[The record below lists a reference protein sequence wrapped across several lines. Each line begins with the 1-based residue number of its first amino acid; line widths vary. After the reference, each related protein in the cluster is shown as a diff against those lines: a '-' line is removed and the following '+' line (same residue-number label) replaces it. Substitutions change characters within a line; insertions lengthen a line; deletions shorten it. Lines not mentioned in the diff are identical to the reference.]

1 MCRAIRP
8 AVAILPFAAALLAA
22 HAAFA
27 DYGAIAYDTKTGR
40 HGASWHQAT
49 PERAAEVALS
59 ECAAT
64 GCKVLIKIG
73 ARRCGALATTTD
85 GKGWGAAG
93 RDGSDKARLAALADC
108 QKVKLGECVVRVTD
122 CNK

>member
-1 MCRAIRP
+1 MRSTT
-8 AVAILPFAAALLAA
+8 LTAAAMLTFASVLMTALP
-22 HAAFA
+22 AFA

-49 PERAAEVALS
+49 PQRAAEVALS
-59 ECAAT
+59 ECGAT
-64 GCKVLIKIG
+64 GCKVLIKVG
-73 ARRCGALATTTD
+73 SRRCGALASTED

-93 RDGSDKARLAALADC
+93 RDASDKARLAALADC